1 MKRDSGA
8 KHFNN
13 PSSTT
18 QRTAITTSPF
28 GSSRA
33 VIRFVSTVPPIPFG
47 SRSTTNN
54 NRSKSPGF
62 PNAVNPT
69 NNPVED
75 PRKVTVRTVLR
86 RPPIRI
92 QSTRTGSETGN
103 DSKSGSGL
111 GGGGAA
117 GATTLRSE
125 TPWTPINSTVGKNHT
140 FKKIIT
146 MG

>member
-1 MKRDSGA
+1 MNTNGLKRDSGA
-8 KHFNN
+8 KHFNNNN

-54 NRSKSPGF
+54 NRGKSPAAGLIS
-62 PNAVNPT
+62 AVNPT
-69 NNPVED
+69 NNPAED

-92 QSTRTGSETGN
+92 QSTRTGGSESGN

-111 GGGGAA
+111 GGA

-125 TPWTPINSTVGKNHT
+125 TPWTPINSTVGKT
-140 FKKIIT
+140 YF
-146 MG
+146 